1 MGYNKKLYN
10 ILGGLQVVI
19 IADSYYKSIR
29 TSHKYYNFQCYI
41 LFIFDKYLSFSTLK
55 NFKSN
60 LFLDTFNKHFC
71 HCIIIA
77 LYDN

>member
-29 TSHKYYNFQCYI
+29 TSHKYYNF
-41 LFIFDKYLSFSTLK
+41 
-55 NFKSN
+55 
-60 LFLDTFNKHFC
+60 
-71 HCIIIA
+71 
-77 LYDN
+77 